1 MNNEKKDVEVLAE
14 FTCPF
19 CKQKTRHNFTMK
31 WEVDVCGYS
40 WLWYKKGNPMNKC
53 EHFDC
58 INYCSLGA
66 TANFVI
72 NDCESVDAKIVS
84 RI

>member
-31 WEVDVCGYS
+31 WEV
-40 WLWYKKGNPMNKC
+40 N
-53 EHFDC
+53 E
-58 INYCSLGA
+58 
-66 TANFVI
+66 
-72 NDCESVDAKIVS
+72 
-84 RI
+84 